1 MFSCNDCEVSF
12 SLPKNGTEVP
22 LSMAYCHDIENF
34 VDQACKEKGINRE
47 EYDTIIETDDGKDVV

>member
-1 MFSCNDCEVSF
+1 MLRSWLYFYF
-12 SLPKNGTEVP
+12 LYLFYTEVP